1 MKAEDL
7 VIPPPTPKL
16 MDYPSTIGIGIGV
29 LFTAVLIYIAGRFDP
44 TKGPLTISLMVV
56 IAFMGVAT
64 FCMFFTV
71 PADEV
76 TSGVIGGLTAAFGA
90 VVAHWLGKSHQN
102 GPPP

>member
-1 MKAEDL
+1 MTAADL
-7 VIPPPTPKL
+7 VIPPPSPKL

-29 LFTAVLIYIAGRFDP
+29 VFTTILVIVSGKFDP
-44 TKGPLTISLMVV
+44 THGPLTISLMVV

-71 PADEV
+71 PSDEI

-90 VVAHWLGKSHQN
+90 VVAHWLGKSHRN
-102 GPPP
+102 GGPP